1 MAMPYKSMKAKRLI
15 KQACQTFNLFALL
28 AALPLTAT
36 ADHVPDTLAQDL
48 NPNYI
53 ACLAAVDDADR
64 QFRDALQSTC
74 LRRLGDICSGETGTA
89 EPHQLIT
96 CLHVENRRGLTFV
109 TAAAKVLPPST
120 HKTGFFG
127 QGYQRHRATFL
138 TDIASLQNAP
148 APVTVQD
155 AMDQTVKMALAATT
169 LFWLARE
176 TDTSLT
182 AEVATSFGEH

>member
-1 MAMPYKSMKAKRLI
+1 MKAKRLI
-15 KQACQTFNLFALL
+15 KRAFQTFSLLALL
-28 AALPLTAT
+28 AALPLSAT
-36 ADHVPDTLAQDL
+36 ADHVPSALAPDL
-48 NPNYI
+48 SPNYI

-64 QFRDALQSTC
+64 EFRDALQSTC
-74 LRRLGDICSGETGTA
+74 IRRMGDICSGGTKTV
-89 EPHQLIT
+89 EPQQLIT
-96 CLHVENRRGLTFV
+96 CLTVETQRGLTFV
-109 TAAAKVLPPST
+109 TAAAKALPPST

-127 QGYQRHRATFL
+127 NAYQRHRATLL

-182 AEVATSFGEH
+182 AHVAASFGEH